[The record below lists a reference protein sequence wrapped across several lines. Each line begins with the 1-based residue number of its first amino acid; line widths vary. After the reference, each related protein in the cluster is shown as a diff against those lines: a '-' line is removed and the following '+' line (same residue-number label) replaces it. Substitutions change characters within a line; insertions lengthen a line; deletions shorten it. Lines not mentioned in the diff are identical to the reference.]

1 MQQRMNLRM
10 PATSCRKMLQN
21 ALCSGSR
28 RFWMPTRRTD
38 NEFVAV
44 VAGLTPW
51 PLSIFDGG
59 GEEVLAH
66 GSWGASGQIRAK
78 WGAFAPDFFG
88 FFLFYCRW
96 VFYANGRGR

>member
-1 MQQRMNLRM
+1 
-10 PATSCRKMLQN
+10 
-21 ALCSGSR
+21 
-28 RFWMPTRRTD
+28 MPTRRTD

-66 GSWGASGQIRAK
+66 GSWGCSRPDMAQLWRICTVFFWIFPFLLQVGVLCTWERECSLAS
-78 WGAFAPDFFG
+78 PDVFF
-88 FFLFYCRW
+88 F
-96 VFYANGRGR
+96 